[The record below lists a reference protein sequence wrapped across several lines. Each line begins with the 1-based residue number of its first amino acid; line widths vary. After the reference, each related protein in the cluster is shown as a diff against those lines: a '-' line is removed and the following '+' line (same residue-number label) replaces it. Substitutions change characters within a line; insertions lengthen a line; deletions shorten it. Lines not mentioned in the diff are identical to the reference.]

1 MNKLFTKLEP
11 DDVIT
16 HFSSALREYFYQYEQ
31 NQVGVSSELKF
42 KKNTSTVD
50 YRNSALLSVLTI
62 SFENYFL
69 GS

>member
-31 NQVGVSSELKF
+31 NQVGVWMAF
-42 KKNTSTVD
+42 
-50 YRNSALLSVLTI
+50 
-62 SFENYFL
+62 
-69 GS
+69 

>member
-1 MNKLFTKLEP
+1 MNKLFTKSAP

-62 SFENYFL
+62 SLEEYSL

>member
-50 YRNSALLSVLTI
+50 YCNSAL
-62 SFENYFL
+62 
-69 GS
+69 